1 MNVMINAAIQKRSFD
16 TLSFILFDDTL
27 RIHQNYMFFNA
38 YTYISLIYMYMH
50 WKICIYTKKLF
61 KALFGKS
68 EFLERIF

>member
-38 YTYISLIYMYMH
+38 YTYISLI
-50 WKICIYTKKLF
+50 CIYTKKLF

-68 EFLERIF
+68 EFLERIL